1 MSTQLCSHGYDE
13 QDIGKA
19 VSVIEGYG
27 CNRRKLISILQDIQ
41 AEYGY
46 LPRNAL
52 KQVAARLEIEEIEV
66 FSVATFYRSFS
77 LEPKGEHLISLCLG
91 TACHVRGAPSILE
104 DVERLLG
111 IGPGRTTE
119 DGKFS
124 LETVNCLG
132 ACAIGPVV
140 VIDGEYHGQMN
151 IMKTRDLLSGYGV
164 STDKKVPETVN

>member
-13 QDIGKA
+13 QDIAKA
-19 VSVIEGYG
+19 VAVVEGYG
-27 CNRRKLISILQDIQ
+27 CDRRKLISILQDIQ

-66 FSVATFYRSFS
+66 FSVATFYKGFS
-77 LEPKGEHLISLCLG
+77 LEPRGDHVISICQG
-91 TACHVRGAPSILE
+91 TACHVRRARSILRE
-104 DVERLLG
+104 IERQLS
-111 IGPGRTTE
+111 IGPGQTTE
-119 DGKFS
+119 DRKFS

-140 VIDGEYHGQMN
+140 VIDGDYHGQMN
-151 IMKTRDLLSGYGV
+151 IMKTRDLLSSHG
-164 STDKKVPETVN
+164 DHTVK